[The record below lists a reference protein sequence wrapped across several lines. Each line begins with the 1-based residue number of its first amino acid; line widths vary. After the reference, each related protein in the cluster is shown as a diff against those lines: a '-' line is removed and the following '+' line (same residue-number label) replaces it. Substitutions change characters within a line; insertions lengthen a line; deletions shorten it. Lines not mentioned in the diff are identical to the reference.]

1 MPIVLCFDKA
11 KRKVT
16 YFQQLVILTCSLN
29 LCIFFSKLPSTVF
42 FWIPKII
49 NMHKKNNKK
58 NKQQKEYY
66 SALKRHLLP
75 RYRHLSYVI
84 QSSGMWLMQLQYPTS
99 SSLKT
104 INLYHVHRVFDNTTM
119 TFLDNIQE
127 VTQLIFYTYSSLS
140 STQLTRHTQR

>member
-1 MPIVLCFDKA
+1 MFS
-11 KRKVT
+11 
-16 YFQQLVILTCSLN
+16 QLVYFFFPSYHLQCSFGFPKLLTC
-29 LCIFFSKLPSTVF
+29 T
-42 FWIPKII
+42 
-49 NMHKKNNKK
+49 KKQE
-58 NKQQKEYY
+58 KQTTKEYY

>member
-1 MPIVLCFDKA
+1 M
-11 KRKVT
+11 
-16 YFQQLVILTCSLN
+16 ILTCSLN
-29 LCIFFSKLPSTVF
+29 LCIFFPSYHLQCSFGFPKLLTCT
-42 FWIPKII
+42 KEQE
-49 NMHKKNNKK
+49 
-58 NKQQKEYY
+58 KQTTKEYY

-75 RYRHLSYVI
+75 RYRHLSYII

-104 INLYHVHRVFDNTTM
+104 INLYHIHRVFDNITM

>member
-1 MPIVLCFDKA
+1 MFSQHLQCSFGFPKL
-11 KRKVT
+11 
-16 YFQQLVILTCSLN
+16 LTCT
-29 LCIFFSKLPSTVF
+29 KT
-42 FWIPKII
+42 
-49 NMHKKNNKK
+49 
-58 NKQQKEYY
+58 NKQEKQTRKEYY